1 MSSRHAQLSMVV
13 IVGYSLFQ
21 LRSPGPAGNRF
32 RRFPFGSC
40 IGRFDEFSDQNHL
53 VDGVTPS
60 LKANARRELYRMR
73 RLHYEFFCSYFLFS
87 FPKLARQVCQM
98 LSSLRSAGRRHRKKR
113 TCRRPGDTDDI
124 SDRPHQYRCE
134 PACMGARSDRPASLT
149 QRAHALEAGGTLRRE
164 SCNSFSSA
172 RSLRHR
178 GFEHPSA
185 RPPPRRH
192 PGHSAGNISR
202 RQKVYISAIADEAME
217 RTKAPPQ
224 KRGLYP
230 GERP

>member
-1 MSSRHAQLSMVV
+1 MPSARISSRKPGRRIEMSSRHAQLSMVV

-73 RLHYEFFCSYFLFS
+73 RLHYEFFRSYFLFS

-113 TCRRPGDTDDI
+113 TCRRNRAIRTTFPIGRT
-124 SDRPHQYRCE
+124 ST
-134 PACMGARSDRPASLT
+134 AASLP
-149 QRAHALEAGGTLRRE
+149 AW
-164 SCNSFSSA
+164 A
-172 RSLRHR
+172 R
-178 GFEHPSA
+178 GVTV
-185 RPPPRRH
+185 PR
-192 PGHSAGNISR
+192 
-202 RQKVYISAIADEAME
+202 V
-217 RTKAPPQ
+217 
-224 KRGLYP
+224 
-230 GERP
+230 